1 MMSRK
6 AWGVLLAVVV
16 GSALAPSTPAAAQT
30 VVKIGLINSYTGFVA
45 NAGDEGQKG
54 IDLYIKEHEREL
66 PPGVK
71 IELIRRD
78 DTSNPEIGKR
88 LAQELIA
95 REHVQRLTG
104 VILSPVAAAIAPL
117 TAEAKVPLLISIAA
131 AGVQIP
137 RISPYVARV
146 TFTLWQQGYPI
157 GKWAAEQGWKKGYT
171 AVSDFIPGHDS
182 EMSFTKGFTDAGGQ
196 IVGAVRMP
204 PTNPDFVPF
213 VQRIRDAKPD
223 VAFLWIPSIQATAL
237 MKAVKDLELREAGI
251 HITSAQDLLP
261 DEQMPAIGDS
271 ALDLITAGTYSIAG
285 KRPANEAF
293 LATWRRAY
301 GENVIPDFLSVD
313 AWDGMVAIFDLVK
326 ATKGKFTA
334 EEAMEFFK
342 KWKNPDSPRG
352 PVEIDPNTR
361 DVVQNIYIRRAEKVG
376 GKLANVEI
384 ATIPMVKDPWKEFN
398 PEKK

>member
-1 MMSRK
+1 MSRK
-6 AWGVLLAVVV
+6 ARGLLFAVAA
-16 GSALAPSTPAAAQT
+16 GSALALAAAGAAAQT
-30 VVKIGLINSYTGFVA
+30 VVKVGLINSYTGFVA
-45 NAGDEGQKG
+45 QAGDQAQKA

-71 IELIRRD
+71 IEMIRRD
-78 DTSNPEIGKR
+78 DTSNPEVGKR

-95 REHVQRLTG
+95 REHVQLLTG

-213 VQRIRDAKPD
+213 VQRIKDAKPE
-223 VAFLWIPSIQATAL
+223 VAFLWIPATQATAL

-261 DEQMPAIGDS
+261 DEQMPAIGDV
-271 ALDLITAGTYSIAG
+271 ALGLITAGTYSIAG

-293 LATWRRAY
+293 LTSWKRTYAESA
-301 GENVIPDFLSVD
+301 IPNFVSVD
-313 AWDGMVAIFDLVK
+313 AWDGMVAIFDLIK
-326 ATKGKFTA
+326 ATNGKFTA
-334 EEAMEFFK
+334 DEAMDFFK

-352 PVEIDPNTR
+352 PIMIDPETR
-361 DVVQNIYIRRAEKVG
+361 DIVQNIYIRRVEKVDG
-376 GKLANVEI
+376 QLVNVEI
-384 ATIPMVKDPWKEFN
+384 ATIPQVKDPWKELN
-398 PEKK
+398 PAK

>member
-1 MMSRK
+1 MFEGIFR
-6 AWGVLLAVVV
+6 AAIVALTGLAL
-16 GSALAPSTPAAAQT
+16 SPPPAAAQT

-45 NAGDEGQKG
+45 QAADQAQKA

-71 IELIRRD
+71 VEIIRRD
-78 DTSNPEIGKR
+78 DTSNPEVGKR

-95 REHVQRLTG
+95 REHVQLLPG
-104 VILSPVAAAIAPL
+104 VLLAPVAAAIAPW

-131 AGVQIP
+131 GGVQIP
-137 RISPYVARV
+137 RISPYVGRV

-182 EMSFTKGFTDAGGQ
+182 EQSFTKGFTDAGGQ

-223 VAFLWIPSIQATAL
+223 VAFIWIPSIQATAL

-261 DEQMPAIGDS
+261 DEQMPAIGES

-285 KRPANEAF
+285 KRPADEDF
-293 LATWRRAY
+293 LATWRRA
-301 GENVIPDFLSVD
+301 
-313 AWDGMVAIFDLVK
+313 
-326 ATKGKFTA
+326 
-334 EEAMEFFK
+334 
-342 KWKNPDSPRG
+342 
-352 PVEIDPNTR
+352 
-361 DVVQNIYIRRAEKVG
+361 
-376 GKLANVEI
+376 
-384 ATIPMVKDPWKEFN
+384 
-398 PEKK
+398 